1 MNAIIG
7 IRNAVRKAVSG
18 IIVAIRGYGDEYDA
32 DGHII
37 HSKGASGFERWYEY
51 DSNGNRIHEKSST
64 GYEWWDEANG
74 KLVHVK
80 FADGSEEWYEYDTN
94 GTLIHM
100 NDSEGFEWKCS
111 RKEITK

>member
-37 HSKGASGFERWYEY
+37 HSKWSDGFEQ
-51 DSNGNRIHEKSST
+51 
-64 GYEWWDEANG
+64 
-74 KLVHVK
+74 
-80 FADGSEEWYEYDTN
+80 WYEYDTN

>member
-37 HSKGASGFERWYEY
+37 HSKGADGFEQ
-51 DSNGNRIHEKSST
+51 
-64 GYEWWDEANG
+64 
-74 KLVHVK
+74 
-80 FADGSEEWYEYDTN
+80 WYEYDTN

>member
-37 HSKGASGFERWYEY
+37 HSKGADGFEQWY
-51 DSNGNRIHEKSST
+51 
-64 GYEWWDEANG
+64 GYGAN
-74 KLVHVK
+74 
-80 FADGSEEWYEYDTN
+80 
-94 GTLIHM
+94 
-100 NDSEGFEWKCS
+100 
-111 RKEITK
+111 